1 VLGLSVVPD
10 AEQGS
15 PLAKGAAAY
24 RSQGIAVKMRTKAE
38 TERFFDGLDLIDPGV
53 TPVTPVTHWH
63 PDRPVDP
70 DDPVHHRVCPIFGVT
85 RSWLFTSCLR

>member
-1 VLGLSVVPD
+1 VVRRLLEPLTPGSVLGLSVVPD

-24 RSQGIAVKMRTKAE
+24 RSQGIAVKMLTKAE
-38 TERFFDGLDLIDPGV
+38 TERLFDGLDLIDPG
-53 TPVTPVTHWH
+53 VTPVTHWH

-70 DDPVHHRVCPIFGVT
+70 DDPVHHMYAGVGIKH
-85 RSWLFTSCLR
+85 